1 MSQIEFEKNDQEV
14 IEMVN
19 RSATPEA
26 VLQAEQIAD
35 AITEPVPDEISDTD
49 KEEQASAMVEEMERM
64 YLRKKKMRYLLT
76 VALCFV
82 ITAVLIILL
91 YMPFLMVWVVNIGV
105 LGCGMVAAVAV
116 DRYVRRA

>member
-35 AITEPVPDEISDTD
+35 AITESVPDAIPDTD
-49 KEEQASAMVEEMERM
+49 KDEQASIMVEKMERM
-64 YLRKKKMRYLLT
+64 YRRKKTTRYILT
-76 VALCFV
+76 VSLCVVIAAL
-82 ITAVLIILL
+82 LIILL

-105 LGCGMVAAVAV
+105 LGCGMVAAVAI
-116 DRYVRRA
+116 DRYIRRA

>member
-35 AITEPVPDEISDTD
+35 AITEPVPDEISDTG

-76 VALCFV
+76 VTLCFV
-82 ITAVLIILL
+82 ITAMLIILL
-91 YMPFLMVWVVNIGV
+91 YMPFLMVWVVNIGI

>member
-35 AITEPVPDEISDTD
+35 AITEPVPDESSDTD
-49 KEEQASAMVEEMERM
+49 KEEQASAMVEKMERM
-64 YLRKKKMRYLLT
+64 YLRKKKMRYFLT

-82 ITAVLIILL
+82 IAAILIILL
-91 YMPFLMVWVVNIGV
+91 YMPFLMVWVVNIGI
-105 LGCGMVAAVAV
+105 LCCGMVAAVAV
-116 DRYVRRA
+116 DRYVRRS

>member
-1 MSQIEFEKNDQEV
+1 MSQMEFEKNDQEV

-35 AITEPVPDEISDTD
+35 AITEPVPDEISDID
-49 KEEQASAMVEEMERM
+49 KDEQASAMVEKMERM
-64 YLRKKKMRYLLT
+64 YRRKKTMRYILT
-76 VALCFV
+76 VALCVV
-82 ITAVLIILL
+82 IAAVLIILL

-116 DRYVRRA
+116 DRYVRKA

>member
-35 AITEPVPDEISDTD
+35 AITDSVPDENSDTD
-49 KEEQASAMVEEMERM
+49 KEEQSSAMVEKMERM

-76 VALCFV
+76 VTLCFV
-82 ITAVLIILL
+82 ITAMLIILL
-91 YMPFLMVWVVNIGV
+91 YMPFLMVWVVNIGI

-116 DRYVRRA
+116 DRYVRRV